1 MKTKNKIKWCKTDP
15 SGNSA
20 NINGIMMEV
29 TEINIDILSDYNNL
43 HKMYYT
49 VEDVPPFHLALLF
62 GIQVYDLY
70 YFVTYTFI
78 YIHLFSTT

>member
-1 MKTKNKIKWCKTDP
+1 
-15 SGNSA
+15 
-20 NINGIMMEV
+20 MEV
-29 TEINIDILSDYNNL
+29 RKINIDILSDYNNL

-70 YFVTYTFI
+70 YFVTYTSFLNDI
-78 YIHLFSTT
+78 NSNYTQTRY